1 MIDMTKDQ
9 SINDGPRPALKLGAR
24 VVVDLLER
32 NVSVSDFS
40 LFDVL
45 ARRNTYTI
53 KQLLSFLTEL
63 QRGISNSP
71 YTKVSL
77 KALIHQR
84 NPGPSKYQ
92 LSRLDL
98 GMINLVDAMYDE
110 MLEKGRFDAEAWSLI
125 AKTKI
130 PVLKL
135 IIQDLSFLFSSRNI
149 ARKFL
154 NSTTLALISSPN
166 TNGDPSR
173 QAISG
178 FVDNILSSYDQ
189 DISVVNTICIDAQS
203 WFAGSLQRLEV
214 VQEKIVRSES
224 SKNRKMVAE
233 PRVVELIN
241 RCFGETEQP
250 EMTGE
255 FVRGVWRDVLRAIS
269 IESGENSGPWKRAVG
284 LTESM
289 AAFYSECCSN
299 DEGREKYQRFLPT
312 MLKSVKLLI
321 SDFVKGISLDAAIE
335 PFELIATALVAG
347 AIPDTEKFDSLV
359 LDSDEV
365 QVFERKVHD
374 GGVYCQLDDMQVGD
388 WIRIK
393 TSGNA
398 IETCK
403 LTIKPAGDLPWI
415 LVNQS
420 GQKIAKKTR
429 AELEV
434 GIAKGSLQLI
444 GKGLWVDEFLDH
456 AFNDLSLAEAIP
468 LPVEPVLESQ
478 SDDEGVKV
486 EGDQK
491 NEMEVDEES
500 LAVVEG
506 RVSEGRVSEDR
517 VAEDRVS
524 LPDVRPD
531 TIPDVV
537 LDSAF
542 DINTAEA
549 EEPSRPTPTAGELEA
564 AERAASNLQV
574 GGWVLLVEGFGKNT
588 DGEER
593 LKLAVVIRGGKKY
606 IFVNRLGLKRL
617 EIEKEEFL
625 FAIATGDISIVDNGV
640 QFSSALEKVVRNIQ
654 KEKR

>member
-1 MIDMTKDQ
+1 MIETNKGQGTKGQGTSGQ
-9 SINDGPRPALKLGAR
+9 STKGQSTISGERPALKLGAR

-45 ARRNTYTI
+45 SRRNTYTI

-63 QRGISNSP
+63 QQSISNSP
-71 YTKVSL
+71 YAKVSL

-84 NPGPSKYQ
+84 NPGTTKYEI
-92 LSRLDL
+92 SRLDL

-110 MLEKGRFDAEAWSLI
+110 MLEKGRFDTEAWSLI

-135 IIQDLSFLFSSRNI
+135 IIQDLSFLFSARNI

-166 TNGDPSR
+166 TDGDSSR
-173 QAISG
+173 EAISG

-233 PRVVELIN
+233 PRVIELIN
-241 RCFGETEQP
+241 RFFAGTEQP
-250 EMTGE
+250 ELIDE

-269 IESGENSGPWKRAVG
+269 IESGEKSGPWKRAVG

-289 AAFYSECCSN
+289 AAFYGECSEN
-299 DEGREKYQRFLPT
+299 EGREKYQRFLPT

-321 SDFVKGISLDAAIE
+321 TDYVKGASLESAIE
-335 PFELIATALVAG
+335 PFELISTALVAG
-347 AIPDTEKFDSLV
+347 ALPGSEVFEALV

-365 QVFERKVHD
+365 QVFERKVSD
-374 GGVYCQLDDMQVGD
+374 GGVGCQLDDMQVGD
-388 WIRIK
+388 WIRIR
-393 TSGNA
+393 TSSNA

-403 LTIKPAGDLPWI
+403 LTIKPAGELPWI

-456 AFNDLSLAEAIP
+456 AFNELSLVEAIP
-468 LPVEPVLESQ
+468 LPVKPVPAPAVESL
-478 SDDEGVKV
+478 V
-486 EGDQK
+486 EERDT
-491 NEMEVDEES
+491 EVDVDFDVDLDVEILEEH
-500 LAVVEG
+500 A
-506 RVSEGRVSEDR
+506 
-517 VAEDRVS
+517 S
-524 LPDVRPD
+524 LPDKTPE
-531 TIPDVV
+531 IA
-537 LDSAF
+537 LDIDNDESE
-542 DINTAEA
+542 DLPQPM
-549 EEPSRPTPTAGELEA
+549 PSDGELEA
-564 AERAASNLQV
+564 ADRAAGNLQV
-574 GGWVLLVEGFGKNT
+574 GGWVVLVQGFGKN
-588 DGEER
+588 DEGEER

-606 IFVNRLGLKRL
+606 IFVNRLGIKRL
-617 EIEKEEFL
+617 EIEREAFL
-625 FAIATGDISIVDNGV
+625 LAIARGEISIVDNGV

-654 KEKR
+654 KEHR

>member
-1 MIDMTKDQ
+1 MIETNKGQGTKGQ
-9 SINDGPRPALKLGAR
+9 STIGGERPALKLGAR

-32 NVSVSDFS
+32 NVSISDFS

-45 ARRNTYTI
+45 PRRNTFTI

-63 QRGISNSP
+63 QRSISNSH

-84 NPGPSKYQ
+84 NPGTTKYQ
-92 LSRLDL
+92 ISRLDL

-166 TNGDPSR
+166 TDGDSSR
-173 QAISG
+173 SAISG

-241 RCFGETEQP
+241 RCFEGTEQP
-250 EMTGE
+250 ELIDE

-269 IESGENSGPWKRAVG
+269 IESGEKSGPWKRAVG

-289 AAFYSECCSN
+289 AAFYSECCES
-299 DEGREKYQRFLPT
+299 EGREKYQRFLPT

-321 SDFVKGISLDAAIE
+321 KEYVKGTPLESAVE
-335 PFELIATALVAG
+335 PFELISTALVAG
-347 AIPDTEKFDSLV
+347 ALPDAGLFNALV
-359 LDSDEV
+359 VDSDEV
-365 QVFERKVHD
+365 QVFERKVSD
-374 GGVYCQLDDMQVGD
+374 GIAGCQLDDMKVGD
-388 WIRIK
+388 WIRIR
-393 TSGNA
+393 TSSNA

-403 LTIKPAGDLPWI
+403 LTIKPDGDLPWI

-420 GQKIAKKTR
+420 GKKIAKKTR

-456 AFNDLSLAEAIP
+456 AFNDLSLVEAIP
-468 LPVEPVLESQ
+468 LPTKSVPVAAAETPVVER
-478 SDDEGVKV
+478 GVSV
-486 EGDQK
+486 EVQ
-491 NEMEVDEES
+491 EERAS
-500 LAVVEG
+500 LADAIPEIDLDVDPSEAIETGSGEATDNLSGVVSG
-506 RVSEGRVSEDR
+506 IVSEMASSIGNEELPQSMPSE
-517 VAEDRVS
+517 
-524 LPDVRPD
+524 
-531 TIPDVV
+531 
-537 LDSAF
+537 
-542 DINTAEA
+542 
-549 EEPSRPTPTAGELEA
+549 GELEA
-564 AERAASNLQV
+564 ADRAADNLQV
-574 GGWVLLVEGFGKNT
+574 GGWVVLVQGFGKNE

-606 IFVNRLGLKRL
+606 IFVNRLGIKRL
-617 EIEKEEFL
+617 EIERDEFL
-625 FAIATGDISIVDNGV
+625 LAIARGEISIVDNGV

-654 KEKR
+654 KEHR